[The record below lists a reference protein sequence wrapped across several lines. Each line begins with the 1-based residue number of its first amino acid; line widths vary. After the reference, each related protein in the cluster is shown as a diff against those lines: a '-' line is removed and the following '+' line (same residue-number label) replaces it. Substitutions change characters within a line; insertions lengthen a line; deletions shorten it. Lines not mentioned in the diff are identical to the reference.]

1 MSLYSQPI
9 TTKLGT
15 AEYLT
20 FAAISKLVA
29 ALTTYPYQVNY
40 IERYYDV
47 NRSFQVVRARLQDQ
61 QNKYSGSLD
70 CISKI
75 LKLEGVKGFYKGLS
89 PNQLRVVP
97 ATMITFVVYENISF
111 YLLKR
116 TEEQQKVV
124 GIVNLEE
131 GKAGKS

>member
-1 MSLYSQPI
+1 M
-9 TTKLGT
+9 
-15 AEYLT
+15 
-20 FAAISKLVA
+20 A

-89 PNQLRVVP
+89 PNLLRVVP
-97 ATMITFVVYENISF
+97 ATMITFVVYES
-111 YLLKR
+111 
-116 TEEQQKVV
+116 
-124 GIVNLEE
+124 
-131 GKAGKS
+131 

>member
-1 MSLYSQPI
+1 M
-9 TTKLGT
+9 
-15 AEYLT
+15 
-20 FAAISKLVA
+20 A

-89 PNQLRVVP
+89 PNLLRVVP